1 MSPARLI
8 TDLGDL
14 FPATAVAAVVF
25 AWCWAKLDRL
35 LAMTFAVCFA
45 GTVVVDT
52 VLKIGAGQMFPYPDG
67 IGLFQLSSGA
77 PSGHAA
83 LATMVYGAAFVLF
96 VTTCRGL
103 AAAAGVLFS
112 LLALAAVLVT
122 RVTLQTHTI
131 ADVAAGVGV
140 AACFVVLFDRVRAR
154 RDHPRGDGA
163 PALLL
168 GMVLVGAFA
177 LLSGVRISSDMFL

>member
-1 MSPARLI
+1 MSLARLI

-14 FPATAVAAVVF
+14 FPASAVAAVVF
-25 AWCWAKLDRL
+25 GWCWAKLDRL
-35 LAMTFAVCFA
+35 TAMAFAVCFA

-52 VLKIGAGQMFPYPDG
+52 VLKLGAGQMFPYPDG

-83 LATMVYGAAFVLF
+83 LATMVYGAALVLF
-96 VTTCRGL
+96 LASCRGAL
-103 AAAAGVLFS
+103 AVVGAGVS

-122 RVTLQTHTI
+122 RVTLRTHTI
-131 ADVAAGVGV
+131 ADVAAGVIV
-140 AACFVVLFDRVRAR
+140 AAGFVALFHVVRSRRALAR
-154 RDHPRGDGA
+154 TDGA
-163 PALLL
+163 ASLLI
-168 GMVLVGAFA
+168 GMVLAGGFA

>member
-1 MSPARLI
+1 MSPARLV

-35 LAMTFAVCFA
+35 TAMAFAVCFA

-52 VLKIGAGQMFPYPDG
+52 VLKVGAGQMFPYPDG

-96 VTTCRGL
+96 AFTCRGVSAVVGAL
-103 AAAAGVLFS
+103 VAM
-112 LLALAAVLVT
+112 LALAAVLVT
-122 RVTLQTHTI
+122 RVTLRAHTI

-140 AACFVVLFDRVRAR
+140 AACFVILFDRVRAR

-163 PALLL
+163 LSLLL
-168 GMVLVGAFA
+168 GMVFVGAFA

>member
-25 AWCWAKLDRL
+25 GWCWAKLDRL
-35 LAMTFAVCFA
+35 TAMTFAVCFA

-52 VLKIGAGQMFPYPDG
+52 VLKVAAGQMFPYPDG
-67 IGLFQLSSGA
+67 IDLFQLSSGA

-96 VTTCRGL
+96 ATTCRGGP
-103 AAAAGVLFS
+103 AVLGAIGT

-122 RVTLQTHTI
+122 RVTLRTHTI
-131 ADVAAGVGV
+131 ADVGAGVVV
-140 AACFVVLFDRVRAR
+140 AACFVLLFDRVRAR